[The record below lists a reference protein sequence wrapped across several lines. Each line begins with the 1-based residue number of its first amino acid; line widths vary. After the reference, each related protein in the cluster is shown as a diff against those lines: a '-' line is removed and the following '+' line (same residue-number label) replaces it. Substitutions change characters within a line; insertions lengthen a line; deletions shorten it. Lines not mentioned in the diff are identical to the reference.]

1 MNDLQP
7 LKAVATQMLALSA
20 ELLRLITDEGERA
33 ALLEAAKKTRSES

>member
-1 MNDLQP
+1 MKDLQP

-33 ALLEAAKKTRSES
+33 ALLEEEKKTR